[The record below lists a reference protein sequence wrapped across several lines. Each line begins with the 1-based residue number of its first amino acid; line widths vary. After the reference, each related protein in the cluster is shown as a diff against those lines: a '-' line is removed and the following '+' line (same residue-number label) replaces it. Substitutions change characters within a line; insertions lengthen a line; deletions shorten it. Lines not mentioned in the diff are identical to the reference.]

1 MATLT
6 PERKETSLWQAW
18 KIQRAVLGALILRE
32 LQTRHGRHNIGYLWM
47 VVEPMLLATVVTLMH
62 VGEGGG
68 EATWQSMPV
77 FPFTVL
83 GYCNFIIFR
92 NNFTRAE
99 GVLDW
104 SANMMYHSR
113 ITIFDILFA
122 RMICETAGAIV
133 SAIMLMTIGIALGL
147 AEFPIRPLYVFL
159 GTSELFVWSFGL
171 SLMVS
176 AYTYGTHFVGRLVH
190 PIGYFMFPLSGAFI
204 TMSLLPE
211 WAREYMAWNPMMAM
225 FETIRYGEFAGADD
239 RYMYQSYVIVHCV
252 VSLFWGLVALRHVR
266 KYIHA
271 G

>member
-1 MATLT
+1 MAIIKPQGKT
-6 PERKETSLWQAW
+6 TSLWQAW
-18 KIQRAVLGALILRE
+18 KIQRVVLGALILRE
-32 LQTRHGRHNIGYLWM
+32 LQARHGRHNIGYLWM

-62 VGEGGG
+62 VGQEGGIG
-68 EATWQSMPV
+68 GMETMPA

-104 SANMMYHSR
+104 SGNLLYHSR
-113 ITIFDILFA
+113 ITLFDIVFA
-122 RMICETAGAIV
+122 RMICESAGAILSMIV
-133 SAIMLMTIGIALGL
+133 LMAIGLTLGM
-147 AEFPIRPLYVFL
+147 AEFPPRPLYMFL
-159 GTSELFVWSFGL
+159 GTGEMFIWSFGL
-171 SLMVS
+171 AMMIS
-176 AYTYGTHFVGRLVH
+176 AYTLGTHIVGRLVH
-190 PIGYFMFPLSGAFI
+190 PIGYFAFPLSGAFI
-204 TMSLLPE
+204 TMNLLPE

-225 FETIRYGEFAGADD
+225 FETIRYGAFAGADD

-266 KYIHA
+266 KHIHA